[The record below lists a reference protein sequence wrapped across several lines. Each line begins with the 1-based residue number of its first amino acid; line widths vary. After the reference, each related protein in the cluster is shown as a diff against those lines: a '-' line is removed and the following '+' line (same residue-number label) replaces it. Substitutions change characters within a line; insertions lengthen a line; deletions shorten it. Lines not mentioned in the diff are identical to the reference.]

1 MTNKDDKLVKKSQTM
16 TTGVTASKL
25 ETGATIDLH
34 GHAVKVT
41 HTDAA
46 DTTVQYAN
54 LARRTFDTH
63 ALNGYLDLGV
73 FPVDTV
79 FERPTAPTERAVIE
93 AVTGSCC
100 YQVRITAGSDAPR
113 HASFTYAE
121 FIGWHM
127 GNNTVQLQALLEDA
141 ADDDANPFETELV
154 ERVQQLEATPEALQF
169 GDALIADLRAKLEKA
184 NKELQQQSIEHDV
197 EKNVLQRELR
207 LTKELITK
215 QQEMHDTVIAGYE
228 EDIARLEAKAA
239 ILNPASVRKEVCTL
253 VQTLG
258 PKDRRIDADAEL
270 ATYLSDN
277 WSTLDL
283 SVVANPDEASI
294 RYVTLVRDLPAS
306 PAPKVVA
313 TDAAI
318 FSAIPGFRPPVTQP
332 PMPGNQTILNQ
343 PVSRA
348 LTHNVSRTSGETK
361 RIPSLAD
368 LDLQKQRH
376 ADEITEIFSRGQRQ
390 QEAMRR
396 QFASQPSP
404 FQTGG

>member
-1 MTNKDDKLVKKSQTM
+1 MTTKDDKLVKKSQTM
-16 TTGVTASKL
+16 TTGVTASML

-100 YQVRITAGSDAPR
+100 YQVRITSGSDAPR
-113 HASFTYAE
+113 HESFTYAD

-127 GNNTVQLQALLEDA
+127 GNSTVQLQALLEDA
-141 ADDDANPFETELV
+141 ADDDANPFEAELV

-169 GDALIADLRAKLEKA
+169 GDALIADLRRKLEAA

-215 QQEMHDTVIAGYE
+215 QQQMHDVVIAGYE

-239 ILNPASVRKEVCTL
+239 ILSPICKEYCVKNDITESEL
-253 VQTLG
+253 NKLAREGWQVQHMQF
-258 PKDRRIDADAEL
+258 
-270 ATYLSDN
+270 
-277 WSTLDL
+277 
-283 SVVANPDEASI
+283 ASI
-294 RYVTLVRDLPAS
+294 EELNIVFVRDLPAS
-306 PAPKVVA
+306 PAPKVAA

-318 FSAIPGFRPPVTQP
+318 YSAIPGFRPPITQP

-361 RIPSLAD
+361 RIPTLRD
-368 LDLQKQRH
+368 LELQKQRH

-390 QEAMRR
+390 QEALRR
-396 QFASQPSP
+396 EFASQISP

>member
-1 MTNKDDKLVKKSQTM
+1 MNKDDKLVKKSQTM
-16 TTGVTASKL
+16 TTGVTTSKL

-100 YQVRITAGSDAPR
+100 YQVRITAGSDEPR
-113 HASFTYAE
+113 HESFTYAD
-121 FIGWHM
+121 FISWHM
-127 GNNTVQLQALLEDA
+127 GNSTVHLQALLDEADA
-141 ADDDANPFETELV
+141 DDANPFETELV

-169 GDALIADLRAKLEKA
+169 GDALIAALRRKLEAA
-184 NKELQQQSIEHDV
+184 NKALEEAEINGQTRI
-197 EKNVLQRELR
+197 NALQREVGELKADLLR
-207 LTKELITK
+207 QHDAHTTELLAKNAEI
-215 QQEMHDTVIAGYE
+215 D
-228 EDIARLEAKAA
+228 RLEAKAA
-239 ILNPASVRKEVCTL
+239 ILSPVCKSYRIEYDINEVDFNKWVREGWQAQHMQFV
-253 VQTLG
+253 
-258 PKDRRIDADAEL
+258 D
-270 ATYLSDN
+270 
-277 WSTLDL
+277 DL
-283 SVVANPDEASI
+283 KLNVVFA
-294 RYVTLVRDLPAS
+294 RDLPAS

-318 FSAIPGFRPPVTQP
+318 YSMNYPNTAVGRPPVTQP
-332 PMPGNQTILNQ
+332 PMPSNQTILNQ

-348 LTHNVSRTSGETK
+348 LTNNVSRTPGETK
-361 RIPSLAD
+361 KIPTLAD
-368 LDLQKQRH
+368 LELQKQRH
-376 ADEITEIFSRGQRQ
+376 ADEITQIFSRGQQQ
-390 QEAMRR
+390 QEALRR
-396 QFASQPSP
+396 QFASQTSP
-404 FQTGG
+404 FPTGG

>member
-1 MTNKDDKLVKKSQTM
+1 MTTKDDKLVKKSQTM

-25 ETGATIDLH
+25 EAGATIDLH

-127 GNNTVQLQALLEDA
+127 GNNTVHLQALLDEAD
-141 ADDDANPFETELV
+141 DDDANPFETELV

-169 GDALIADLRAKLEKA
+169 GDALIADLRRKLEAA
-184 NKELQQQSIEHDV
+184 NKALEEAEINGQTRI
-197 EKNVLQRELR
+197 NALQREVGELKGDLLR
-207 LTKELITK
+207 QHDAHTTELLAKNAEI
-215 QQEMHDTVIAGYE
+215 D
-228 EDIARLEAKAA
+228 RLEAKAA
-239 ILNPASVRKEVCTL
+239 ILSPICKEYCVKNDITESEL
-253 VQTLG
+253 NKLAREGWQVQHMQFVS
-258 PKDRRIDADAEL
+258 IEEL
-270 ATYLSDN
+270 N
-277 WSTLDL
+277 I
-283 SVVANPDEASI
+283 VF
-294 RYVTLVRDLPAS
+294 VRDLPAS
-306 PAPKVVA
+306 PAPKVAA

-318 FSAIPGFRPPVTQP
+318 YSAIPGFRPPITQP

-396 QFASQPSP
+396 QFASRPSP